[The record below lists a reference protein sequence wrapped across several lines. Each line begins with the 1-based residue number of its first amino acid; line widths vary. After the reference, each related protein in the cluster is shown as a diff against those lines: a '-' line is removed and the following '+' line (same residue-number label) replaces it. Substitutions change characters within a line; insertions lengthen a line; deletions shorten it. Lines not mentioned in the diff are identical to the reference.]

1 MKESDLD
8 DKLNRDLINFKVA
21 SKICDLESN

>member
-8 DKLNRDLINFKVA
+8 DKLNRDLIDFTVA